1 MAEQIT
7 DALVRR
13 SSAGDRPQVFFW
25 DAEVKGF
32 GLRITN
38 AGAKSFILDYRILGR
53 QRRITIGNYPDWSV
67 KAARR
72 EAGDLKK
79 LVDKGEDPMG
89 DRHALRSAPTVEDLW
104 ARYQRDHLPRKAERS
119 QVDERI
125 MWEKLILPELG
136 KYKVMEITHDQV
148 EALHRKI
155 TVERGTPV
163 RANRVVE
170 VLRKA
175 YNLAIR
181 WEWVEG
187 NPASGIQKN
196 REEKRERFLS
206 PEELARLSSALAE
219 HGEPISAN
227 AIRLLMLTGA
237 RKGEVLGATWAMF
250 DLDKGVWVKP
260 SAHTKQRREHRVPL
274 SAAAL
279 TLLKEI
285 KKTAETPFVFPG
297 KVDED
302 GTPHPITD
310 IKRSWESVCIKAGL
324 ADQIEKRNR
333 DGKMMKDK
341 AGNTVMIWK
350 PNVRIHDLRHSFA
363 SLLVS
368 GGASLP
374 MIGAMLGH
382 TQVQTTQRYAHLYDE
397 PLREAANHVGD
408 AIASAEGNRP

>member
-13 SSAGDRPQVFFW
+13 SSAGDRAQVFFW
-25 DAEVKGF
+25 DTEVKGF

-104 ARYQRDHLPRKAERS
+104 TRYQRDHLPRKAERS

-148 EALHRKI
+148 ESLHRKI

-175 YNLAIR
+175 YNLAMR

-219 HGEPISAN
+219 HGEPVSAN

-237 RKGEVLGATWAMF
+237 RKSEVLGATWAMF

-274 SAAAL
+274 SAVSPSWSQTACPCARTARSTSRSASPGSRTTWTPPAVTKAARPPPP
-279 TLLKEI
+279 TGQQRWPRPS
-285 KKTAETPFVFPG
+285 ASM
-297 KVDED
+297 
-302 GTPHPITD
+302 
-310 IKRSWESVCIKAGL
+310 RSSRSSAPSWRLSA
-324 ADQIEKRNR
+324 NR
-333 DGKMMKDK
+333 
-341 AGNTVMIWK
+341 
-350 PNVRIHDLRHSFA
+350 A
-363 SLLVS
+363 S
-368 GGASLP
+368 
-374 MIGAMLGH
+374 
-382 TQVQTTQRYAHLYDE
+382 
-397 PLREAANHVGD
+397 
-408 AIASAEGNRP
+408 